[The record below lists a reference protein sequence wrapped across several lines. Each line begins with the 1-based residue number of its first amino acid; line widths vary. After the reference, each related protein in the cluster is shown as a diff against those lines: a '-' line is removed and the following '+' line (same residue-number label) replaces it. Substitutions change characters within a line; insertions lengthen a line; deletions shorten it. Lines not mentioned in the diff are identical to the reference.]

1 MQWRLEKVAIF
12 YYLCITMFIAAI
24 FILSLF
30 IIWTDWVAYKRYVAG
45 SACAI
50 FRWSVAILFILANL
64 LPYIAVAI
72 MTLFDMPTMVPTM
85 WLLTIYTVFSLSRLA
100 LYAGILVFKN
110 CYVKWV
116 VGLLLCTIVA
126 STLIVGVVRT
136 RKELTVRSVEIRSQ
150 RLPRNFDGY
159 RIAFFSDLH
168 IGSLTSSR
176 KMCENIVAKIDAL
189 DVDLVLFGGDLVNV
203 TYEELTSELSVALSG
218 LKARDGIVAVLGNH
232 DTGVYVRDTLELPIE
247 ENTRLLI
254 ERIEAMG
261 WGVSNDE
268 TTLLARGEDTI
279 TLTGIGFSRELLE
292 HRHSADVA
300 DSLDLRPIYEGV
312 PSGKFNVTVSHM
324 PQLWRKVAALGYGDL
339 VLSGHV
345 HAMQMKGRI
354 GECEF
359 SPAQLM
365 YKEWSGLY
373 NEQSS
378 HLYITDGV
386 GSVGFHMR
394 IGAPPEITLLT
405 LRSDSD

>member
-1 MQWRLEKVAIF
+1 MATLWVAIF
-12 YYLCITMFIAAI
+12 YYLCMGMFIAAI

-30 IIWTDWVAYKRYVAG
+30 IIWTDWLTYKRYVAPTP
-45 SACAI
+45 SALL
-50 FRWSVAILFILANL
+50 RWSVAILLVLSNL
-64 LPYIAVAI
+64 LPYIAFAI
-72 MTLFDMPTMVPTM
+72 MKLVDTTTMVPTM
-85 WLLTIYTVFSLSRLA
+85 WLLTVYTVFSLSRLA
-100 LYAGILVFKN
+100 LYAGILIIKN
-110 CYVKWV
+110 CYAKWV

-126 STLIVGVVRT
+126 SILIVGVVST
-136 RKELTVRSVEIRSQ
+136 RKELAVRSVEIVSP

-168 IGSLTSSR
+168 LGSLTSAR
-176 KMCENIVAKIDAL
+176 KMCENVVAEVDAL
-189 DVDLVLFGGDLVNV
+189 DVDLIVFGGDLVNV
-203 TYEELTSELSVALSG
+203 TYEELAPELSDALSG
-218 LKARDGIVAVLGNH
+218 LKARDGVVAVLGNH
-232 DTGVYVRDTLELPIE
+232 DTGVYVSDTLALPIE

-261 WGVSNDE
+261 WRVSNDE
-268 TTLLARGEDTI
+268 TTLLARGDDTI

-300 DSLDLRPIYEGV
+300 DSLDLRPIYKEV
-312 PSGKFNVTVSHM
+312 PSDKFNVTVSHM
-324 PQLWRKVAALGYGDL
+324 PQLWRKVTELGYGDL

-345 HAMQMKGRI
+345 HAMQMKGRV
-354 GECEF
+354 GGFEF

-373 NEQSS
+373 KEQSS
-378 HLYITDGV
+378 YLYITDGV

-405 LRSDSD
+405 LRCDSD